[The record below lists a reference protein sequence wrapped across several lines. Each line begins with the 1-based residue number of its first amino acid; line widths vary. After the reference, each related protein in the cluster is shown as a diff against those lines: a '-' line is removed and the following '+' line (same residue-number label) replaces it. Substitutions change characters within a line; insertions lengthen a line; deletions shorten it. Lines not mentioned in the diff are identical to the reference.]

1 MIVEPGNSFEER
13 TILSQEWTAAMEK
26 LCYSRMNIDNR
37 HLVVLHWPYDGKQP
51 KPKGRL
57 RQNRTMGKKQ
67 IHRTIIIQ
75 QRIIQL
81 TKQVIG
87 DRVNWDLVESNLG
100 KRGRGIILVD
110 WGESKSKSEMMLLW
124 P

>member
-1 MIVEPGNSFEER
+1 
-13 TILSQEWTAAMEK
+13 
-26 LCYSRMNIDNR
+26 
-37 HLVVLHWPYDGKQP
+37 
-51 KPKGRL
+51 
-57 RQNRTMGKKQ
+57 MGKKQ

-100 KRGRGIILVD
+100 KRGIILVD